1 MLSAPTSQLPVQ
13 RPLLRS
19 GGEAMRSALVGVRLS
34 LQPPALAHPPRG
46 AQLHGAR
53 RRQRSRTGET
63 LISQWFCSG
72 ELV

>member
-1 MLSAPTSQLPVQ
+1 
-13 RPLLRS
+13 
-19 GGEAMRSALVGVRLS
+19 MRSALVGVRLS